1 MPKILVIEDD
11 ENIRESL
18 VELLEMKS
26 YVLLSADNG
35 VQGLEKA
42 KSEKPDLIL
51 CDVMMPGLNGYEVIE
66 AVRRTA
72 ELSRVPFVFLS
83 AKAMENDVERGI
95 QLGANIYLTKPFR
108 AQELFSVVDQL
119 LNSGKGGG
127 KGTNPLVTG
136 VDAALQNLLRLFVP
150 ESWRLI

>member
-35 VQGLEKA
+35 IQGLEKA

-95 QLGANIYLTKPFR
+95 KLGANIYLTKPFR

-119 LNSGKGGG
+119 LNSGRGGG
-127 KGTNPLVTG
+127 KGTNPLVTS
-136 VDAALQNLLRLFVP
+136 VDAAVQNLLRLFVP

>member
-1 MPKILVIEDD
+1 MHKILVIEDD

-35 VQGLEKA
+35 MQGLQKA
-42 KSEKPDLIL
+42 KSERPDLIL

-66 AVRRTA
+66 EVRKTA
-72 ELSRVPFVFLS
+72 DLARVPFVFLS

-119 LNSGKGGG
+119 LNKGKGGG
-127 KGTNPLVTG
+127 KGASSLSTG
-136 VDAALQNLLRLFVP
+136 IDNVMQGLLGLFAP
-150 ESWRLI
+150 DSWRLV